1 MRVTSNNRSAIKSW
15 LSGVNKA
22 CDCRREKINGHLF
35 IYLRQETK
43 LKNGLPD
50 LPQICIVIKVQYIAT
65 PA

>member
-22 CDCRREKINGHLF
+22 CDCSGKKINGHLF

-43 LKNGLPD
+43 LKNGLP
-50 LPQICIVIKVQYIAT
+50 QICIVIKVQYIAT